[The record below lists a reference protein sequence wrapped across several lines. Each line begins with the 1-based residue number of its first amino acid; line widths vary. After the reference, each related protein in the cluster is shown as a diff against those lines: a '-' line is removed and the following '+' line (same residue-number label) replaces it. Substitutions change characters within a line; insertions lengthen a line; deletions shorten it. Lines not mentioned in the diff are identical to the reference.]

1 MRSDQPAVA
10 RVLVSLSLLLAVSV
24 GAVRELETLETVS
37 GTVRELETV
46 SGTRHYQ
53 LDCPAEGVTGG
64 GSLTSKT

>member
-24 GAVRELETLETVS
+24 GTVRELETLETVS
-37 GTVRELETV
+37 GT
-46 SGTRHYQ
+46 GHYQ

>member
-1 MRSDQPAVA
+1 MRSDQPAVV
-10 RVLVSLSLLLAVSV
+10 RVLLLAVSV
-24 GAVRELETLETVS
+24 GAVREMETVS

-46 SGTRHYQ
+46 SGTGHYQ